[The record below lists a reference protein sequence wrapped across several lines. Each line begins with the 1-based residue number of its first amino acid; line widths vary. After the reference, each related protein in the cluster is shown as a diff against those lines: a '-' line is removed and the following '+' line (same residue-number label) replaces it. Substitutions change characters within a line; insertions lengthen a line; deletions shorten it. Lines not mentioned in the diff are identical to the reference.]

1 MLMEPNR
8 KIKLSK
14 QYPMWDSMIMVIGDG
29 PQKLDNVLSSKS
41 AKIERS

>member
-1 MLMEPNR
+1 LFLYLENICLYFLP
-8 KIKLSK
+8 KLLFLK
-14 QYPMWDSMIMVIGDG
+14 KGDG